1 MKGEIVVERNLRKT
15 RTGKVVSDKMDKTIV
30 VAVEDHVKHPLY
42 NKIVKRTYKLKAHDE
57 ENQCGIGD
65 TVRVIAGKDKGKE
78 GKVSSVDLKK
88 NTVTV
93 EGVNMH
99 TKHTKPS
106 AQNQNGGIVTQE
118 GPINASNVMLVVK
131 GQTTRVGFKVEDG
144 KKVRIAKKTGEV
156 ID

>member
-1 MKGEIVVERNLRKT
+1 MSAMKIK
-15 RTGKVVSDKMDKTIV
+15 K
-30 VAVEDHVKHPLY
+30 
-42 NKIVKRTYKLKAHDE
+42 
-57 ENQCGIGD
+57 GD

-106 AQNQNGGIVTQE
+106 AQNRGIVTQE